1 MRSAPIRELLCIPG
15 VGGMPI
21 GSMFALKT
29 LSGKLSRL
37 PPQRDEGAR
46 ARTDASVSRERLR
59 RRLLDDAKVRI
70 DALSV
75 RRLLAVAD
83 VYVVGLPLGAR

>member
-1 MRSAPIRELLCIPG
+1 
-15 VGGMPI
+15 
-21 GSMFALKT
+21 MFALRT

-37 PPQRDEGAR
+37 PPQSDEGAR

-75 RRLLAVAD
+75 SKLLAVAD
-83 VYVVGLPLGAR
+83 V